1 MAWRAWTGHA
11 SSVFGGGNPV
21 SFLIGVDPA
30 MLAASAGVE
39 SAGAASMAAAMGSAG
54 PLVCSVLPP
63 GGDMPSAAAA
73 AGLNAR
79 GAATEAMMAQLVGMR
94 ALFGDTIG
102 VNGASYAATDT
113 IGQAILSA

>member
-1 MAWRAWTGHA
+1 VLYWHA
-11 SSVFGGGNPV
+11 RYVFGEGDPM

-39 SAGAASMAAAMGSAG
+39 NAGAASMAGAMASAA
-54 PLVCSVLPP
+54 PLVCSVMPP
-63 GGDMPSAAAA
+63 GGDTVSAAAA

-79 GAATEAMMAQLVGMR
+79 GAATTGMMSELVAMR

-102 VNGASYAATDT
+102 VNGVSYAATDT

>member
-1 MAWRAWTGHA
+1 MSG
-11 SSVFGGGNPV
+11 
-21 SFLIGVDPA
+21 LIGVDPA
-30 MLAASAGVE
+30 VLAASAGVE
-39 SAGAASMAAAMGSAG
+39 NAGAATMASVMASAA

-63 GGDMPSAAAA
+63 GGDTVSAAAA

-79 GAATEAMMAQLVGMR
+79 GAATEAMMTELTAMR

-102 VNGASYAATDT
+102 VNGVSYAATDT

>member
-1 MAWRAWTGHA
+1 MSG
-11 SSVFGGGNPV
+11 
-21 SFLIGVDPA
+21 LIGVDPA
-30 MLAASAGVE
+30 VLAASAGVE
-39 SAGAASMAAAMGSAG
+39 NAGAATMAGAMASAG

-63 GGDMPSAAAA
+63 GGDTVSAAAA

-79 GAATEAMMAQLVGMR
+79 GAATEAMMTELTAMR

-102 VNGASYAATDT
+102 VNGVSYAATDT

>member
-1 MAWRAWTGHA
+1 M
-11 SSVFGGGNPV
+11 

-63 GGDMPSAAAA
+63 CGDLPSAAAA
-73 AGLNAR
+73 AGLNTR
-79 GAATEAMMAQLVGMR
+79 GAATEAMMAELVGMR

>member
-1 MAWRAWTGHA
+1 M
-11 SSVFGGGNPV
+11 

-30 MLAASAGVE
+30 MLVVSAGVE
-39 SAGAASMAAAMGSAG
+39 NAGAESMAAAMGSAG

-63 GGDMPSAAAA
+63 GGDTVSAAAV
-73 AGLNAR
+73 AGMDAR
-79 GAATEAMMAQLVGMR
+79 GVATEAMMAQLVAMR

>member
-1 MAWRAWTGHA
+1 MSG
-11 SSVFGGGNPV
+11 
-21 SFLIGVDPA
+21 LIGVDPA
-30 MLAASAGVE
+30 VLAASAGVE
-39 SAGAASMAAAMGSAG
+39 NAGAATMASAMASAA

-63 GGDMPSAAAA
+63 RGDTVSAAAA

-79 GAATEAMMAQLVGMR
+79 GAATEAMMTELTAMR

-102 VNGASYAATDT
+102 VNGVSYAATDM

>member
-1 MAWRAWTGHA
+1 M
-11 SSVFGGGNPV
+11 

-39 SAGAASMAAAMGSAG
+39 NAGAASMAAAMGSSG
-54 PLVCSVLPP
+54 PLLCSVLPP
-63 GGDMPSAAAA
+63 GGDTVSAAAS

-79 GAATEAMMAQLVGMR
+79 GAVTEAMMAQLVAMR

-102 VNGASYAATDT
+102 VNGVSYAATDT

>member
-1 MAWRAWTGHA
+1 M
-11 SSVFGGGNPV
+11 

-30 MLAASAGVE
+30 MLAASAGAE

-63 GGDMPSAAAA
+63 GGDVPSAAAA

-79 GAATEAMMAQLVGMR
+79 GAATEAMMAELVGMR

-102 VNGASYAATDT
+102 VNGVSYAATDT